1 MATWTPHPQA
11 SKSAPNY
18 VIDQIRD
25 ALFKKELNPGDR
37 MPTETEL
44 VELFGVSR
52 GSVRQAMKALETMG
66 VLTIRPGDGTY
77 VNTEVSAN
85 SFNPLLFALLISRA
99 SAKTFADA
107 RYALERD
114 IYELILAN
122 ENSLT
127 DLIPKLENN
136 IRVHEELIESGA
148 NPKELAKNDQA
159 FHMLISESCG
169 NLLLQIVYNYVM
181 DAFSSSIEDT
191 TALQNSVSSNVTIRD
206 HTMILD
212 ALKARSHPEAKKAAK
227 GAADRWYELL
237 QLKNP

>member
-11 SKSAPNY
+11 SKSAPKY

-227 GAADRWYELL
+227 AAADSWYELL

>member
-227 GAADRWYELL
+227 AAADSWYELL

>member
-212 ALKARSHPEAKKAAK
+212 ALKARSYPEAKKAAK
-227 GAADRWYELL
+227 AAADSWYELL